1 MAEVLVVG
9 DPGEVLGLGLL
20 GFPTMA
26 PGDDAEAAVR
36 AIAGRDIGVVLVTGG
51 FQARHGAAV
60 ALLRRLMP
68 RAAVSVMPDFRPGG
82 ADHLDHLRRTT
93 IKALGVDTWGTDE
106 ERKAGAHR

>member
-9 DPGEVLGLGLL
+9 EPGEVMGLGLL
-20 GFPTMA
+20 GLSTLA
-26 PGDDAEAAVR
+26 PGDDAEAAIR
-36 AIAGRDIGVVLVTGG
+36 TIAGRNIGVVLVTVG

-93 IKALGVDTWGTDE
+93 IKALGVDTWGADE